1 MALEAA
7 VMVETEVPAEEMPVM
22 ADKNMEAERQV
33 KDMMVDIRPTVLG
46 VVVAEVE
53 ALEALAIREMEMELK
68 EVNKAEMEELVRVTR
83 FQAPQFVMPEEA
95 VVALKVLED
104 LEELLAEE
112 VVDIIRPEV
121 LAAEMAVRWKV
132 RMVLVE
138 GVEALMELW
147 TSLATVGTE

>member
-1 MALEAA
+1 
-7 VMVETEVPAEEMPVM
+7 MVETEVPAEEMPVM
-22 ADKNMEAERQV
+22 AEEIMEAERQV